1 MLGIVGQAHRL
12 PPKNGNR
19 YGRPYSYERIAQEG
33 NATRPNGPRGTNV
46 ATLSSIMPVTVT
58 VYPERRLTITTAE
71 GVVTDEEFLRARE
84 QLLANPAF
92 DPDFD
97 RLWDFFAITEA
108 QVSETVV
115 AQLVAT
121 SPNSDRPICR
131 AIVVSERATP
141 MKYILDFMNRVR
153 QANRRIAAFPD
164 RDSAEKWI
172 AVTQVDFSPA

>member
-1 MLGIVGQAHRL
+1 
-12 PPKNGNR
+12 
-19 YGRPYSYERIAQEG
+19 
-33 NATRPNGPRGTNV
+33 
-46 ATLSSIMPVTVT
+46 MPVTVT
-58 VYPERRLTITTAE
+58 IEPERGLTITTGE

-84 QLLANPAF
+84 DLLANPVFDPAF
-92 DPDFD
+92 D
-97 RLWDFFAITEA
+97 RIWDFSAITEA
-108 QVSETVV
+108 QVSEAVV

-164 RDSAEKWI
+164 RELAEKWI
-172 AVTQVDFSPA
+172 ATSRADLSHV